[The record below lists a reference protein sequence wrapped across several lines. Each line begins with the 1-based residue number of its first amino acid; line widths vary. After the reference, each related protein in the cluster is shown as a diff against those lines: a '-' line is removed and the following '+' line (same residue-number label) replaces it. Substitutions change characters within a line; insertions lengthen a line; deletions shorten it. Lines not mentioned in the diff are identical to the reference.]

1 MNNKNILRNQHGF
14 TLIELVI
21 TIVLNGI
28 VGILILIMLTSGFRG
43 LGQIFSV
50 KRLIQEGELG
60 LSKFSRETTL
70 VYRFIYAAADG
81 ITFKSTQDTTIAITY
96 LLDSDN
102 LVRNLNP
109 GTGNQL
115 LVDNV
120 NSGTSTFSYYNS
132 TGGAAASFADIRRIR
147 LTLNMQHGYETIPLT
162 ADVFP
167 TVVRF
172 KEN

>member
-1 MNNKNILRNQHGF
+1 MNNKNILSNQRGF

-28 VGILILIMLTSGFRG
+28 VGVLILIMLTAGFSGLRS
-43 LGQIFSV
+43 IFSV

-60 LSKFSRETTL
+60 LSKFTRETTL
-70 VYRFIYAAADG
+70 IYRFINVGANI
-81 ITFKSTQDTTIAITY
+81 ITFKSTLDTTIAITY

-102 LVRNLNP
+102 FWRDI
-109 GTGNQL
+109 GGGYQL

-120 NSGTSTFSYYNS
+120 NSGTSAFSYYKS
-132 TGGAAASFADIRRIR
+132 DGGAATSFADIRRIR
-147 LTLNMQHGYETIPLT
+147 LTLNMQHGDKTIPLT

-167 TVVRF
+167 AVIRF